1 MSGIKLRNSAAD
13 IAHMRKDWREAS
25 YFDAADELPGLLSDH
40 DTLRTA
46 NQRLEGEVKRLREAG
61 SALSNIAYNLA
72 QRPGVTLDVIVCD
85 TLSSARKSWD
95 AVLSTANGEVT

>member
-1 MSGIKLRNSAAD
+1 MSGVKRYGIHFAVKHMIKEDDDGEYVL
-13 IAHMRKDWREAS
+13 AS
-25 YFDAADELPGLLSDH
+25 DCDQLHA
-40 DTLRTA
+40 A

-95 AVLSTANGEVT
+95 AALSTANDEEGATP